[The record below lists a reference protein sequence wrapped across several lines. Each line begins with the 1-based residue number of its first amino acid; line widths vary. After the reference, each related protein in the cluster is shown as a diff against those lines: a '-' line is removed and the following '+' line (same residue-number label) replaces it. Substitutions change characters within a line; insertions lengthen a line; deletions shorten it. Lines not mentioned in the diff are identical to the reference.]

1 MFKTL
6 NYKILIFLICF
17 IIIFFI
23 YYKVEIYKF
32 IKILKIKKLFNEYNL
47 SIKESNNKTFLFS
60 YYHSLINKYSN
71 ENDLK
76 FKINPLISIII
87 PLYNNKKEYIL
98 RSLISIEAQIFKNI
112 EIIYID
118 DFSENDSISFINILK
133 LIDKR
138 ILLIKNEKNRG
149 ILYSKSLGVKMARGK
164 YVIILDQDDMILSKN
179 LLNILY
185 EKSEKYKLDI
195 IQFKSSKL
203 FDKNE
208 IIQLKMEQFFPEFDS
223 IIIQPELGKIENYLN
238 FSVGFTFNLWDKL
251 IKKIVYLKALNFI
264 GEDLYNLKIVHRE
277 DHIVTFAIYKVAE
290 RYMRINIDG
299 YLYIKHKDQITNN
312 MNAQKSSLVY
322 DEFTFLY
329 FLYNNTNEIKNE
341 KQIFFRE
348 FLTVIRVLKVCI
360 KVNNDKIKL
369 LVYKICNFSLNS
381 EFINEYKNKINNFCN
396 KFKKLNTKKYYK
408 YKFNIIFNLK
418 KYIF

>member
-6 NYKILIFLICF
+6 YYKILIFLIFF

-47 SIKESNNKTFLFS
+47 SIKESNNKTILFS
-60 YYHSLINKYSN
+60 YYHSLINRYSN

-87 PLYNNKKEYIL
+87 PLYNNKNEYIL

-118 DFSENDSISFINILK
+118 DFSENESTSFINILK

-138 ILLIKNEKNRG
+138 IILIKNEKNRG

-164 YVIILDQDDMILSKN
+164 YVLILDQDDMILSKN
-179 LLNILY
+179 LLKILY
-185 EKSEKYKLDI
+185 ENLEKYELDI
-195 IQFKSSKL
+195 LQFKSSRV

-208 IIQLKMEQFFPEFDS
+208 KIQLKMEKNFPEYDS

-238 FSVGFTFNLWDKL
+238 NSIGFTFNLWDKI

-264 GEDLYNLKIVHRE
+264 GEEIYNLKIVHRE
-277 DHIVTFAIYKVAE
+277 DHIITFALYKVAE

-299 YLYIKHKDQITNN
+299 YLYIKHKGQITNN

-329 FLYNNTNEIKNE
+329 FLYNNTNETENE

-348 FLTVIRVLKVCI
+348 FFTIIRVLNVCI
-360 KVNNDKIKL
+360 KVNNDKIKI

-381 EFINEYKNKINNFCN
+381 EFNNKYKNKINKFCK
-396 KFKKLNTKKYYK
+396 KFKKLNTKQLKK
-408 YKFNIIFNLK
+408 NKFNIARI
-418 KYIF
+418 KY

>member
-1 MFKTL
+1 MFKFL
-6 NYKILIFLICF
+6 NYMILIFLIFF
-17 IIIFFI
+17 IILFFLN
-23 YYKVEIYKF
+23 YKIEIYKF
-32 IKILKIKKLFNEYNL
+32 FNILKIKKLFNEYNL
-47 SIKESNNKTFLFS
+47 SIKESNNKTILFS
-60 YYHSLINKYSN
+60 YYHSLINRYSN

-87 PLYNNKKEYIL
+87 PLYNNKNEFIL

-164 YVIILDQDDMILSKN
+164 YVLILDQDDMILSKN
-179 LLNILY
+179 LLKILY
-185 EKSEKYKLDI
+185 ENLEKYELDI
-195 IQFKSSKL
+195 LQFKSSRV

-208 IIQLKMEQFFPEFDS
+208 KIQLKMEKNFPEYDS
-223 IIIQPELGKIENYLN
+223 IIIQPELGKIENFLN
-238 FSVGFTFNLWDKL
+238 YSVGFTFNLWDKI
-251 IKKIVYLKALNFI
+251 IKKNVYLKALNFI

-277 DHIVTFAIYKVAE
+277 DHIITFALYKVAE

-299 YLYIKHKDQITNN
+299 YLYVKHKGQITNN
-312 MNAQKSSLVY
+312 INAQKSSLVY

-329 FLYNNTNEIKNE
+329 FLYNNTNETENE
-341 KQIFFRE
+341 KKIFFRE
-348 FLTVIRVLKVCI
+348 FLTIIRVLNVCI
-360 KVNNDKIKL
+360 KVNNNKIKL

-381 EFINEYKNKINNFCN
+381 EFINECKNKIYNFCN
-396 KFKKLNTKKYYK
+396 KFKKLNTKQFNK

-418 KYIF
+418 RHIL